1 MKPDMVRQIA
11 DAVMYEGYMLYP
23 YRHSSVKNRQ
33 RWTFGGLYPERR
45 GNEDVEPASMQSQIL
60 IECDGEP
67 EVTATVRFLHLL
79 QRADGVQEGEPR
91 EIGVG
96 PFVFE
101 GTERQRRIVCHVE
114 LTTEQLAP
122 SLHRLT
128 LRVTNRTDSQD
139 PLTMM
144 ASTHAILKAVRGS
157 FYSLTDPPDAVRD
170 AAAQCVNTGVWPIL
184 VGQPGSR
191 DQVLVSPIILSDYPE
206 IAPESPGDLFDAAE
220 IDEILSLRIL
230 TLTDGEKAEMR
241 AADPWA
247 RALLERTEALS
258 PEQMMRLHG
267 MLRKPRVDFKPGD
280 KVRLHPRKK
289 SDIMDIALAGQ
300 IAEIEA
306 VETDYE
312 EHVHL
317 AVVLDDDPGRDL
329 GMLRQPG
336 HRFFFSP
343 DEVELLTEQPQ

>member
-33 RWTFGGLYPERR
+33 RWTFGGLYPQRR
-45 GNEDVEPASMQSQIL
+45 AHEGVGPTSLQSQLL
-60 IECDGEP
+60 IECEGDP
-67 EVTATVRFLHLL
+67 EVVVTARFLHLL

-101 GTERQRRIVCHVE
+101 GTERQRRITGDVE
-114 LTTEQLAP
+114 LTMEQMAP

-128 LRVTNRTDSQD
+128 LRVANRTDSQD
-139 PLTMM
+139 PLAMM
-144 ASTHAILKAVRGS
+144 ASTHAILQAVRGS
-157 FYSLTDPPDAVRD
+157 FDSLTDPPDELSD
-170 AAAQCVNTGVWPIL
+170 ASAQCVNTGVWPIL
-184 VGQPGSR
+184 AGHSGSR

-230 TLTDGEKAEMR
+230 TLTDGEKSEMR

-247 RALLERTEALS
+247 QPCWS
-258 PEQMMRLHG
+258 GP
-267 MLRKPRVDFKPGD
+267 
-280 KVRLHPRKK
+280 
-289 SDIMDIALAGQ
+289 SALARTNAPSPRRAAQ
-300 IAEIEA
+300 AA
-306 VETDYE
+306 RRFQT
-312 EHVHL
+312 
-317 AVVLDDDPGRDL
+317 GR
-329 GMLRQPG
+329 
-336 HRFFFSP
+336 
-343 DEVELLTEQPQ
+343 

>member
-1 MKPDMVRQIA
+1 MKPGLVQQIA

-33 RWTFGGLYPERR
+33 RWTFGGLYPERLA
-45 GNEDVEPASMQSQIL
+45 VEGIGPASFQSQLL
-60 IECDGEP
+60 IECDSEP
-67 EVTATVRFLHLL
+67 EVVPTVRFLHLL
-79 QRADGVQEGEPR
+79 QRADGIEEGEPR
-91 EIGVG
+91 EIGMG

-101 GTERQRRIVCHVE
+101 GTSRQRRIAGDVE
-114 LTTEQLAP
+114 MTMEKLGP

-128 LRVTNRTDSQD
+128 LRVANRTDSQD

-144 ASTHAILKAVRGS
+144 ASTHAILQAVRGS
-157 FYSLTDPPDAVRD
+157 FYSITDPPDSVCD
-170 AAAQCVNTGVWPIL
+170 AAALCVNIGVWPIL
-184 VGQPGSR
+184 AGQRGSR
-191 DQVLVSPIILSDYPE
+191 DQVLASPIILSDYPE

-241 AADPWA
+241 AADPYA

-267 MLRKPRVDFKPGD
+267 ALRKPRVHFKPGD
-280 KVRLHPRKK
+280 KVRLHPGKQA
-289 SDIMDIALAGQ
+289 DIMDIALAGQ

-306 VETDYE
+306 VEIDYE
-312 EHVHL
+312 QRTHL
-317 AVVLDDDPGRDL
+317 AVILDDDPGRDL

-343 DEVELLTEQPQ
+343 DEVELLTEQAR